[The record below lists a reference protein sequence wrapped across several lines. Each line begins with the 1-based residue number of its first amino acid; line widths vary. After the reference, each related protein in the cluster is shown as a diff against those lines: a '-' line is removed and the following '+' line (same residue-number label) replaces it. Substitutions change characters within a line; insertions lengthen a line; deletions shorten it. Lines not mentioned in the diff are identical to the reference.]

1 MVLLTSHNTIFSTYA
16 QEGHPHLGADSS
28 FQDLM
33 ARLRR
38 GDDSAAATIFHRFT
52 GRLTALARHHLDSR
66 LRQKVDP
73 EDVLQSAYKSFFCR
87 QADGSRAPSD
97 WNELWAL
104 LTVLTV
110 RKCIR
115 YRERFTAACRDVRVE
130 AAPPPGD
137 SSLSDWQFL
146 DREPMPEEGVMLA
159 EAVERLLQG
168 LDDRDRDIVTLA
180 LQSYSAAEIGAQ
192 LNRPRRTIYRV
203 LERIQKRLQRMQEE
217 NTESI

>member
-1 MVLLTSHNTIFSTYA
+1 MRADTSFH
-16 QEGHPHLGADSS
+16 
-28 FQDLM
+28 DLM
-33 ARLRR
+33 ARLRH

-73 EDVLQSAYKSFFCR
+73 EDVLQSAYKSFFHR
-87 QADGSRAPSD
+87 QADGSLAPSD
-97 WNELWAL
+97 WNELWSL

-130 AAPPPGD
+130 ATPPGD
-137 SSLSDWQFL
+137 NSFSDWQFL

-168 LDDRDRDIVTLA
+168 LDERDRDMVTLA
-180 LQSYSAAEIGAQ
+180 LQGYSAAEIGEQ

-203 LERIQKRLQRMQEE
+203 LERIRKRLQRMQEE
-217 NTESI
+217 NAESI